1 LILQFRLIGD
11 KRETA
16 FHGLIPFLLYPERDL
31 PLLYAFRNKG
41 CTGVTSLRGHPGK
54 HRNGQHRRGGH
65 SHSHSHSQ
73 PLSDREDKAKDD
85 TCTQHIML
93 LYLKPNMEREK
104 RKEVHHLIGS
114 MYRDFQTCTKNDL
127 PLPCEDQDGGSCTAT
142 ATSDMECSTGTN
154 NVTTSAITVQW
165 SKQSQNAWLKRKRK
179 DASRDT
185 RTGTTNSDYIN
196 NAFGSPYFVRGAINI
211 LYPH

>member
-1 LILQFRLIGD
+1 M
-11 KRETA
+11 
-16 FHGLIPFLLYPERDL
+16 IP
-31 PLLYAFRNKG
+31 
-41 CTGVTSLRGHPGK
+41 V
-54 HRNGQHRRGGH
+54 
-65 SHSHSHSQ
+65 
-73 PLSDREDKAKDD
+73 
-85 TCTQHIML
+85 
-93 LYLKPNMEREK
+93 NMEREK